1 MVAKATNPKTT
12 SGATVTIETT
22 REAIVDGMTKPVGT
36 ALAEI
41 KLANDCNLIQLF
53 NLLNGGM
60 AGPVDANFGA
70 VL

>member
-22 REAIVDGMTKPVGT
+22 REAIVDGMTKPSGT
-36 ALAEI
+36 QLAEI
-41 KLANDCNLIQLF
+41 KLAPECNLIQLF
-53 NLLNGGM
+53 NLLKGGM